1 MNKKLLFIY
10 NPRSGKQTVK
20 RKLSDIVDVFTKGGY
35 DVTCHPT
42 QAVGDCM
49 QTVSEMMT
57 MHDLTVVSGGD
68 GTLNEAV
75 NGYMAVENKTALG
88 YIPFGSTND
97 FSHSVGIPQ
106 QPEKAAQIAISGEEF
121 ECDLGCLNGRYFTY
135 VAAFG
140 SLAEVSYSTP
150 QDTKNALGF
159 GAYLLEGL
167 ATIPIMKSFDIKFE
181 TKERSGEGNYLIGL
195 ITNSS
200 HVAGAKNTIVEGISL
215 DDGLFEVI
223 LVKKPQNVADINKI
237 ITHLL
242 KRELD
247 NEYIDCFKTS
257 AITITSDQ
265 PLSWTLDGE
274 NGGSHQKS
282 EIINF
287 PKALKIMRKG
297 ENNA

>member
-1 MNKKLLFIY
+1 M
-10 NPRSGKQTVK
+10 VK
-20 RKLSDIVDVFTKGGY
+20 RKLSDIVDTFTKGGY

-42 QAVGDCM
+42 QGVGDCM
-49 QTVSEMMT
+49 NTVSELMPK
-57 MHDLTVVSGGD
+57 HDITVVSGGD

-97 FSHSVGIPQ
+97 FSHSVGIPAL
-106 QPEKAAQIAISGEEF
+106 PEKAAQIAISGEEF

-159 GAYLLEGL
+159 GAYLLEGM
-167 ATIPIMKSFDIKFE
+167 ATIPVMKSFDIRFE

-200 HVAGAKNTIVEGISL
+200 HVAGAKNIIVENISL

-223 LVKKPQNVADINKI
+223 LIKKPQNVTEINKI
-237 ITHLL
+237 IAHLL
-242 KRELD
+242 KREFD

-257 AITITSDQ
+257 AITITSES

-274 NGGSHQKS
+274 NGGSHFKTVIENHQ
-282 EIINF
+282 
-287 PKALKIMRKG
+287 KALKIMRKG
-297 ENNA
+297 GKNA

>member
-49 QTVSEMMT
+49 QTVSEMMP

-106 QPEKAAQIAISGEEF
+106 QPEKAAQIAITGEEF

-167 ATIPIMKSFDIKFE
+167 ATIPVMKSFDIKFE